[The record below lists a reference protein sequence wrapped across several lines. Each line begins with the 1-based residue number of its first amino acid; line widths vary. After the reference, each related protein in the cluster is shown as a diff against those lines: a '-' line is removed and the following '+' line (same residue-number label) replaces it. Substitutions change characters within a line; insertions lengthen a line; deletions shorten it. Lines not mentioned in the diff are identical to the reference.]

1 MVNLSVHS
9 DCVCFNNS
17 SVTWSSSASYRVR
30 RRLLS
35 QKLSHQREELVPP
48 PPPPP
53 DPPLTAAP
61 ALPCSSLFGRFGR
74 CVGGDCGARPSVT
87 SWEKFLQWAERKKE
101 VETHTHTHTHTQV
114 CAPGGLRT
122 DNSSSS
128 HRGEKFCQRSHTSFI
143 YYLFIVRNIYYGNVQ
158 DERSDEEPVHVR
170 GHQESGAGGEL
181 LDVIQSLRSDFLLLS
196 TSRQVC
202 LCPV

>member
-1 MVNLSVHS
+1 MIILSVVQS
-9 DCVCFNNS
+9 PEEVIVPEAIPPERGAGS
-17 SVTWSSSASYRVR
+17 STSTSTWHPPSP
-30 RRLLS
+30 LL
-35 QKLSHQREELVPP
+35 
-48 PPPPP
+48 
-53 DPPLTAAP
+53 PLCPAAP
-61 ALPCSSLFGRFGR
+61 YLDVSVAVWAVTVAHAHQWRHERSSYNEPRGRKR
-74 CVGGDCGARPSVT
+74 
-87 SWEKFLQWAERKKE
+87 WK
-101 VETHTHTHTHTQV
+101 HTHTHTHTQV

>member
-1 MVNLSVHS
+1 MIILSVVQSPEEVIVPEAIPPERGAGSSTSTSTWPPSHRWSRSALQLPIWTFRSLCGRWLWRTPIS
-9 DCVCFNNS
+9 DVMREVPTMS
-17 SVTWSSSASYRVR
+17 
-30 RRLLS
+30 
-35 QKLSHQREELVPP
+35 REEE
-48 PPPPP
+48 
-53 DPPLTAAP
+53 
-61 ALPCSSLFGRFGR
+61 R
-74 CVGGDCGARPSVT
+74 GGN
-87 SWEKFLQWAERKKE
+87 
-101 VETHTHTHTHTQV
+101 THTHTHTHTQV

-181 LDVIQSLRSDFLLLS
+181 LDVIQSLVRSDFLLLS